1 VPGRIVVVGGA
12 GAMGRVVVRDLA
24 RSPEVERSTVGDID
38 AEAAS
43 LVAAVARSRSP
54 ADIVGMATDIT
65 GTSFPDALRDHDVC
79 VASTAYRLNPLIAE
93 ACLATGCGYVD
104 LGGLFHVALRTLEL
118 PDRFREASL
127 VGVSCM
133 GGARGITNMLA
144 GVAARGLAAAGGG
157 LGRLGFDGA
166 RA

>member
-1 VPGRIVVVGGA
+1 LA
-12 GAMGRVVVRDLA
+12 GTG
-24 RSPEVERSTVGDID
+24 SPAEVAG
-38 AEAAS
+38 
-43 LVAAVARSRSP
+43 VAA
-54 ADIVGMATDIT
+54 DIT
-65 GTSFPDALRDHDVC
+65 GTSFPGTLRGHDVC
-79 VASTAYRLNPLIAE
+79 VASTVYRLNPLIAE
-93 ACLATGCGYVD
+93 ACLAAGCGYVD

-118 PDRFREASL
+118 HDRFRDAGL